1 MCLRVGGCRMQQTA
15 APGRKLYA
23 TELGHTT
30 VAAQQ
35 EDVHGVFAQ
44 AQQEQPSL
52 QQRRG
57 LMEGHG
63 GNDDEVNTEEVR
75 PRSFGEIMSHFRDMA
90 VDPAKIRPKDV
101 DLVYRLTFG
110 HEHSDT
116 ETELLRTEFL
126 RRVGPAG
133 ARHLCRFVLH
143 EERTDR
149 VSDDHAAGRYT
160 TRTDGLVSVIGNLF
174 GTVKLLIFF
183 HEDLAPEG
191 VTVDFAIAPDGT
203 LPAYA
208 HETPRSLS
216 STERSW
222 TDLGVLTSA
231 SREFQ
236 TRTGREDRER
246 HADAEHQQT
255 QPVGVPVRGSAPD

>member
-1 MCLRVGGCRMQQTA
+1 
-15 APGRKLYA
+15 
-23 TELGHTT
+23 
-30 VAAQQ
+30 
-35 EDVHGVFAQ
+35 
-44 AQQEQPSL
+44 
-52 QQRRG
+52 
-57 LMEGHG
+57 MEGHG

-149 VSDDHAAGRYT
+149 VSDDHAAGRY
-160 TRTDGLVSVIGNLF
+160 DGLVSVIGNLF

-203 LPAYA
+203 MHMRLPDRFRQQNG
-208 HETPRSLS
+208 P
-216 STERSW
+216 
-222 TDLGVLTSA
+222 G
-231 SREFQ
+231 
-236 TRTGREDRER
+236 RTW
-246 HADAEHQQT
+246 
-255 QPVGVPVRGSAPD
+255 VC